1 MGTVTKP
8 NTFTAGTA
16 ARAAQVNANFD
27 TIYND
32 YNGNI
37 NDANVSATAAIK
49 ASKLNMA
56 SPGPIGS
63 TTPNTG
69 VFTTLTASSSLKI
82 PTSVPA
88 TTANG
93 MIWLG

>member
-1 MGTVTKP
+1 MGIVSKP

-16 ARAAQVNANFD
+16 ARASQVNQNFD
-27 TIYND
+27 AIYND
-32 YNGNI
+32 YNGGI
-37 NDANVSATAAIK
+37 NDANISSTAAIK
-49 ASKLNMA
+49 ASKVNMA

-69 VFTTLTASSSLKI
+69 TFTTLTATTSLKI